1 MLSERDSEIGRCPQG
16 LHWRYSST
24 EPYNGTVRF
33 ADGSAKTYAT
43 RERPHVV
50 FDKTDL
56 NSTTPV
62 GVSRTILA
70 DVSAVLFRMLA
81 SFCACNIN
89 ADKRVC
95 VGTGDHGGLEPAG
108 GPKLRHLP
116 RGRLLAV
123 QDHPRP

>member
-1 MLSERDSEIGRCPQG
+1 MLSERDSETHQCPQG

-62 GVSRTILA
+62 GVSRRTIL
-70 DVSAVLFRMLA
+70 SCRGVLG
-81 SFCACNIN
+81 CVVPN
-89 ADKRVC
+89 ARIVLC
-95 VGTGDHGGLEPAG
+95 LQH
-108 GPKLRHLP
+108 
-116 RGRLLAV
+116 
-123 QDHPRP
+123 QC